1 MALKQILFI
10 LFVLINTSSKSQN
23 WPHGQD
29 TVPTNLHHCVR
40 DSLYTLFVDD
50 STWIK
55 FSVGKRGRINHIEFD
70 TTKYKSIR
78 KIEYKSGGSKI
89 FAETD
94 FGKMDGPDVLLF
106 TKRDSHGASFG
117 LQIKEADNGTFYTY
131 DRKGRLAVIRQ
142 FSHNQPTGCTWY
154 FDKKGKAYYKVCYK

>member
-10 LFVLINTSSKSQN
+10 LFVLIYTSSKSQN

-40 DSLYTLFVDD
+40 DSLYTLFVND

-78 KIEYKSGGSKI
+78 KIEYKSGDSKI
-89 FAETD
+89 LAETD
-94 FGKMDGPDVLLF
+94 FGKRDGPHVLRGR
-106 TKRDSHGASFG
+106 KAGGIFG
-117 LQIKEADNGTFYTY
+117 LHIGEINHGTTY
-131 DRKGRLAVIRQ
+131 IFDRKGRLAVIRQ

>member
-1 MALKQILFI
+1 MALKRILFFLLVI
-10 LFVLINTSSKSQN
+10 LCLCSRGQN

-40 DSLYTLFVDD
+40 DSLYTLFVND

-78 KIEYKSGGSKI
+78 KIEYKSGDSKI
-89 FAETD
+89 LAETD
-94 FGKMDGPDVLLF
+94 FGKKDGPQVLLVR
-106 TKRDSHGASFG
+106 KSGGIFG
-117 LQIKEADNGTFYTY
+117 LQFNEANHGTVYNY
-131 DRKGRLAVIRQ
+131 ARKGRLAVIRQ
-142 FSHNQPTGCTWY
+142 FNHGQPTGCTWY